1 MSDIQRSWS
10 VLIFGLVLCC
20 SASCQQKVPDT
31 PVRAVARTA
40 PDSVPADSAQSNM
53 APSPSAEAP
62 PEPPAVSCPGSKIAS
77 DGVHCCWKGQEWS
90 DEHEACVGKPL
101 DCPDAHEALCNACV
115 PVATLSPMVKV
126 SAGRAALSAYRCP
139 QTASV
144 RSAPVHYVPGFE
156 IDQSEVTLAQWM
168 YFMASTA
175 EEAASKKGETCV
187 LKAINRSTKCSQGSD
202 EAVNCVGYYN
212 ARRYCAWAGLSL
224 PSAKQWDRALSA
236 GGAWWKQYSDDDWY
250 CKPEEHAG
258 SCPTNEFPKDVTP
271 LGITGMYG
279 GVSEWTKSRKRLVA
293 KSCRLSSDPLFDN
306 SVMSREQPPSTT
318 SLHCYAGVCTE
329 ELGRDLKGLTGIRCA
344 R

>member
-31 PVRAVARTA
+31 PVRPVARTA
-40 PDSVPADSAQSNM
+40 PDSVPADSAQSNI
-53 APSPSAEAP
+53 ARSPSAEEP
-62 PEPPAVSCPGSKIAS
+62 PEPPTISCPGSKVAN
-77 DGVHCCWKGQEWS
+77 DGVHCCWRGQEWS

-168 YFMASTA
+168 YFMARTA

-236 GGAWWKQYSDDDWY
+236 GGA
-250 CKPEEHAG
+250 CG
-258 SCPTNEFPKDVTP
+258 SNTATTTGTVSPRSTPARARPTNFQKTLRP
-271 LGITGMYG
+271 
-279 GVSEWTKSRKRLVA
+279 
-293 KSCRLSSDPLFDN
+293 
-306 SVMSREQPPSTT
+306 
-318 SLHCYAGVCTE
+318 
-329 ELGRDLKGLTGIRCA
+329 
-344 R
+344 